1 MKMSKKIVKEYLKYH
16 FNREELAEIAD
27 AMAKSAGEMDAAE
40 AKKKSVT
47 AQVKAEFEAASA
59 EHQKNARLYRD
70 KFDYRNIDCEMLMD
84 HVTGRVTVFR
94 LDTGELVKSR
104 AMTAE
109 ERQQE
114 LELQPREPEIE
125 REPEVDEADTDTD
138 TDTDSSNDDMGKPS
152 DSVVDTDTDTDTAPN
167 DTDTDTDSDQEMT
180 DRGELGEDYEPTPEE
195 IERGVVEHGA
205 RLE

>member
-1 MKMSKKIVKEYLKYH
+1 MKMSRKIVKEYLKYH

-27 AMAKSAGEMDAAE
+27 EMAKSAGEMDSAE
-40 AKKKSVT
+40 SKKKSVT
-47 AQVKAEFEAASA
+47 AQIKAEFEAASA

-70 KFDYRNIDCEMLMD
+70 KFDYRNIDCEMLLNYI
-84 HVTGRVTVFR
+84 TGRVTVFR

-114 LELQPREPEIE
+114 LELQPREPEIA
-125 REPEVDEADTDTD
+125 EADTDMD
-138 TDTDSSNDDMGKPS
+138 TDTDSSNDDMEKPS
-152 DSVVDTDTDTDTAPN
+152 DSAVDTDADTDMSPN
-167 DTDTDTDSDQEMT
+167 DTDSD
-180 DRGELGEDYEPTPEE
+180 GEPTPEE

-205 RLE
+205 KLE

>member
-1 MKMSKKIVKEYLKYH
+1 MKMSRKIVKEYLKYH

-59 EHQKNARLYRD
+59 DHQKNARLYRD
-70 KFDYRNIDCEMLMD
+70 KFDYRNIDCEMLLD
-84 HVTGRVTVFR
+84 HFTGRVTVFR

-114 LELQPREPEIE
+114 LELQPREPEID
-125 REPEVDEADTDTD
+125 RESDVSEVDTDADTDM
-138 TDTDSSNDDMGKPS
+138 S
-152 DSVVDTDTDTDTAPN
+152 PN
-167 DTDTDTDSDQEMT
+167 DTDSD
-180 DRGELGEDYEPTPEE
+180 GEPTPEE

-205 RLE
+205 RFK